1 MRLSAFIVLI
11 LLALLQIVMF
21 TGCVP
26 KVITNTVTETKT
38 VTIKERDTTFVYEGA
53 SVGTGVNLDSI
64 INVLSM
70 QYKQGLNGVET
81 KRTYTDPQ
89 TKVKLSFW
97 MDEYGRLQADC
108 TSKDSAWSAK
118 LQDVITNYEKETKQ
132 TQIIRERFIPL
143 WFKILGGVLFIIAA
157 VMSALVLWFIQS
169 KLK

>member
-1 MRLSAFIVLI
+1 
-11 LLALLQIVMF
+11 MF

-38 VTIKERDTTFVYEGA
+38 TTIKERDTTFIYQGA

-70 QYKQGLNGVET
+70 QFKQGLNGVET
-81 KRTYTDPQ
+81 KRTFVDPQ

-108 TSKDSAWSAK
+108 SSKDSAWSAK
-118 LQDVITNYEKETKQ
+118 LQDVITNYEKQTSQ

-157 VMSALVLWFIQS
+157 VMSALVLWFIQRT
-169 KLK
+169 LK